1 MTLSDG
7 NSVTEFI
14 ILDKNTYMR
23 AGGAWSVSPM
33 DAGTMISGLLSSVS
47 QDVIDGIKDVKLA
60 GPDSVNGVPSF
71 VYTYTTSI
79 DLGGS
84 QITSNIKLWVGV
96 ANGLPLKQ
104 EVDGE
109 FAGVKSHTVQ
119 LVEYDKTIK
128 IEAPIK

>member
-1 MTLSDG
+1 
-7 NSVTEFI
+7 
-14 ILDKNTYMR
+14 
-23 AGGAWSVSPM
+23 M